1 MTTVDRLIAQPLAT
15 KVRGEGGGSF
25 QQVIHPYPGKTAKGY
40 FEAARPIDA
49 DRVWILDMP
58 VPPLAEYFRCKFPV
72 AGEPVSLS
80 QCHHMLVTIQFPDD
94 FGVPNLRKIEVVDF
108 EPRFARCSLVVHPVA
123 VPIYLITV
131 IQIFIS
137 QQVKT
142 MTADLLCPLD
152 DLFCLLRKPVP
163 QQ

>member
-1 MTTVDRLIAQPLAT
+1 
-15 KVRGEGGGSF
+15 
-25 QQVIHPYPGKTAKGY
+25 
-40 FEAARPIDA
+40 
-49 DRVWILDMP
+49 MP
-58 VPPLAEYFRCKFPV
+58 VPPLTEYFHRKFPI
-72 AGEPVSLS
+72 AGEPVSFG
-80 QCHHMLVTIQFPDD
+80 QRHQMLVTIQFPSD
-94 FGVPNLRKIEVVDF
+94 FGIPDLGKIEIVDF
-108 EPRFARCSLVVHPVA
+108 EPRFARCSLAMHPVA
-123 VPIYLITV
+123 VPVDGITV

>member
-1 MTTVDRLIAQPLAT
+1 MTTVDRLIAQPLAA
-15 KVRGEGGGSF
+15 KVRGKGGGSF
-25 QQVIHPYPGKTAKGY
+25 QQVIHPDPGNTAKRY

-58 VPPLAEYFRCKFPV
+58 VPPLAEYFGRKFPI

-80 QCHHMLVTIQFPDD
+80 QCHEMLVTIQFPDD
-94 FGVPNLRKIEVVDF
+94 FGIPNLRKIEVVDF
-108 EPRFARCSLVVHPVA
+108 EPRLARCSLAVHPVA
-123 VPIYLITV
+123 VPVYVITV
-131 IQIFIS
+131 VQIFKS
-137 QQVKT
+137 QQVTT

-152 DLFCLLRKPVP
+152 DLFCLLRKPLS